1 MKIEIVYYDP
11 RSRRVM
17 NKTLMEMNGL
27 EDWRV
32 QAMIF
37 KLRREGKRIRDVKVI
52 KEEEIKQE
60 EIKQE

>member
-52 KEEEIKQE
+52 SKEEEIKQE
-60 EIKQE
+60 

>member
-32 QAMIF
+32 QAMIH

-52 KEEEIKQE
+52 SKEEEIKQE
-60 EIKQE
+60 

>member
-11 RSRRVM
+11 RSKRVM
-17 NKTLMEMNGL
+17 NKILMEMNGL

-32 QAMIF
+32 QAMVF

-60 EIKQE
+60 

>member
-52 KEEEIKQE
+52 KEEEIKE
-60 EIKQE
+60 

>member
-11 RSRRVM
+11 RSRRVL

-52 KEEEIKQE
+52 KEEETKE
-60 EIKQE
+60 